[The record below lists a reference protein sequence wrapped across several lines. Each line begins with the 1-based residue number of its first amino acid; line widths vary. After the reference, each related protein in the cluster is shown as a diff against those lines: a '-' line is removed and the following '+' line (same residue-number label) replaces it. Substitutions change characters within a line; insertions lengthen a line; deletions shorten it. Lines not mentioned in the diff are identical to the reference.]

1 MFKLKWKEIENQL
14 MSFGEEKT
22 KTHKPTNEIVEEL
35 SNPNPIK
42 EETPGITFD
51 KTKDLSEHLRKELIQ
66 NDDIRSYKPIGT
78 QWLVDKFETL
88 LDKFG
93 ISMNDVVGQGHYSVV
108 FSKHGVVYKFTKNK
122 KDIEK
127 MLFFHSIRNKIP
139 EKYKKHI
146 VEVYAFGYDENS
158 EYYYLSCEKLYP
170 LSKTTKDLLLRGT
183 YPTEFN
189 LSTFFTKTIYKDL
202 IEILEELQ
210 TTEDV
215 REAFNQVI
223 KSPVLSTKCFEL
235 LINSLSEFKM
245 GNMPDEINNIDN
257 QLLKD
262 PNNPGLKKK
271 NKEIKTKV
279 YNKISLHIIETIYSY
294 VTKFVPA
301 ESKPTES
308 ENIRRGMYYFVDK
321 ETVDESVSVLTDMIS
336 KMFNRFPIHE
346 SQDIRRPNDNALFGA
361 DVLEFLRYLKDNYNI
376 HFNDMHTGNFM
387 QRADGDLVLSDVGY
401 FKFK

>member
-14 MSFGEEKT
+14 MSFGEDKT

-51 KTKDLSEHLRKELIQ
+51 KTKDLSENLRKELIQ

-146 VEVYAFGYDENS
+146 VEVYAFGYDEDS

-202 IEILEELQ
+202 IETLEELQ
-210 TTEDV
+210 TSEPM
-215 REAFNQVI
+215 RQAFNQVM
-223 KSPVLSTKCFEL
+223 VLPALNARCFEL

-245 GNMPDEINNIDN
+245 GNMADEINNIEN
-257 QLLKD
+257 QLLSE
-262 PNNPGLKKK
+262 PNDLQLKKK

-279 YNKISLHIIETIYSY
+279 YNKISTHIIETIYKY
-294 VTKFVPA
+294 VVNFVSA
-301 ESKPTES
+301 KYKKNKNDIYNFVSTET
-308 ENIRRGMYYFVDK
+308 I
-321 ETVDESVSVLTDMIS
+321 DESVSVLTDMIS